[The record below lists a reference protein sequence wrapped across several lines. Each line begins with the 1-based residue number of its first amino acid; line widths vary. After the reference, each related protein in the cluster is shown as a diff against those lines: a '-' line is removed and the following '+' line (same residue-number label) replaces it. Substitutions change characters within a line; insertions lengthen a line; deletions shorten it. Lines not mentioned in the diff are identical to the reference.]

1 MVYAELKLE
10 RKVDWSTYP
19 MTTQFPL
26 CIGKTT
32 KDIVDMYT
40 LESAATKGILAFL
53 RKKLERTTGQGLSSK
68 KGAKQKARHVH
79 ETSNPV
85 PREQDP
91 KVQNPPMSGVIRTVV
106 QGSTVIVEKPEL
118 EVGTESPIAEVDA
131 VIEKLTGV
139 DPSPPTAPT
148 TLPNPVHT
156 TDAVATDAINIQ
168 PRVEFVHNVEQ
179 NVGHDDMIPNL
190 SATLQDPGPS
200 VATSSIPHSPIG
212 VPPDHVGVG
221 LDVMEM
227 LRNMPNSET
236 LKELL
241 EFSTTFVKICRDSG
255 ERRGAPPNR
264 RGLITRRVFEGTGIK
279 QRWAT

>member
-1 MVYAELKLE
+1 V
-10 RKVDWSTYP
+10 S
-19 MTTQFPL
+19 
-26 CIGKTT
+26 
-32 KDIVDMYT
+32 
-40 LESAATKGILAFL
+40 
-53 RKKLERTTGQGLSSK
+53 
-68 KGAKQKARHVH
+68 GAI
-79 ETSNPV
+79 P
-85 PREQDP
+85 
-91 KVQNPPMSGVIRTVV
+91 TVV

-241 EFSTTFVKICRDSG
+241 EFSTMFAHMC
-255 ERRGAPPNR
+255 
-264 RGLITRRVFEGTGIK
+264 
-279 QRWAT
+279 